1 MLLAVIADDLSAGIR
16 LVAQHLKAGL
26 GSESVQQV
34 FRKTVREG
42 GQRVGTQQTGNLPVA
57 DGGILAGA
65 GLTEAGKAA
74 DRLGHGGAAGHTV
87 QVEHAQLGQIV
98 ALKIGVAGNGAQGVG
113 ACIAKLW
120 GVRLSADAEAIEN
133 DQKNTFCHR
142 LSPVCI
148 INIVCVEYVE
158 YTYLRLYPILGGL

>member
-1 MLLAVIADDLSAGIR
+1 M
-16 LVAQHLKAGL
+16 
-26 GSESVQQV
+26 
-34 FRKTVREG
+34 
-42 GQRVGTQQTGNLPVA
+42 A